1 MLSGRRWLQKISVAR
16 PLFTN
21 QLWIWG
27 VRGVR
32 RATWTWL
39 FQGDFDLKVFFSTY
53 FFRQP
58 HAQNHL
64 LRRFW
69 TIRDNLF
76 NNFLEDTAKNYETN
90 RSQIG
95 LKHQKLQAST
105 TSGPKIDDHYWPK
118 RGSISLKKNCLLV
131 RVSSCGAQF
140 LASIRH
146 FPKYFHALALQPS
159 GLRATWLDGSTRPSN
174 KPMQPHPWHQD
185 GITPTSAHPATPTQD
200 KLSSVRGM
208 PKRVQGQEEKIGT
221 AATALREVW
230 STICLSCGSV
240 AADRVNR
247 MPLFLAHKLLA
258 DVRKTRGRLA
268 EDAIKTVA
276 DVEDVEFIKKIY

>member
-95 LKHQKLQAST
+95 CKHQKLQAST

-118 RGSISLKKNCLLV
+118 RGSISLNKI
-131 RVSSCGAQF
+131 
-140 LASIRH
+140 AS
-146 FPKYFHALALQPS
+146 
-159 GLRATWLDGSTRPSN
+159 WLGFRPVARNFWPAYGTSQSIST
-174 KPMQPHPWHQD
+174 PWH
-185 GITPTSAHPATPTQD
+185 
-200 KLSSVRGM
+200 
-208 PKRVQGQEEKIGT
+208 
-221 AATALREVW
+221 
-230 STICLSCGSV
+230 C
-240 AADRVNR
+240 N
-247 MPLFLAHKLLA
+247 LL
-258 DVRKTRGRLA
+258 D
-268 EDAIKTVA
+268 
-276 DVEDVEFIKKIY
+276 

>member
-69 TIRDNLF
+69 TMRDNLF

-95 LKHQKLQAST
+95 CKHQKLQAST

-247 MPLFLAHKLLA
+247 IPLFLAHKLLA

-276 DVEDVEFIKKIY
+276 DVEDVAFIKKIY